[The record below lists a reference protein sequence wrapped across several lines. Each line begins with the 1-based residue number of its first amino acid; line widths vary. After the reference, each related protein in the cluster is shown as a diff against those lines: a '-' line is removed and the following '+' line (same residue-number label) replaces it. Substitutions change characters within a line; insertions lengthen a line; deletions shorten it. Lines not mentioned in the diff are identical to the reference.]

1 MALSH
6 RALWLVPLGI
16 VAAVLWP
23 SAATVRWWV
32 VLSAAVLV
40 IDAYLAPRPR
50 DLLLRRAPVP
60 ARRLGESA
68 ESVLTVTNS
77 GSRRVRGLLR
87 DAWQPSAGATED
99 RHRVDLRP
107 GERARVATT
116 LAPTRRGDRRAD
128 AVTIRLG
135 GPLGLAARQRSF
147 AVPGMARALH
157 PFASRKHLPS
167 KLARLREIDGRSA
180 VRTRGQ
186 GTEFDSLRDYVE
198 GDDVRSIDWRATAR
212 RQHLVVR
219 TWQPEQHRRIVI
231 VVDSSRTSAGRVGD
245 APRLDAGMDAA
256 LLLTALAEH
265 ARDRVEVVVGDRRI
279 RARVGGGTRGTA
291 SLRDVV
297 DAFATVEPE
306 LVEADW
312 PTLLSAVSTRGNRRA
327 LVVLITPLES
337 AAIEFGLLPSLPGLA
352 RHHEVV
358 IASVADPT
366 VSALRETRGDLGST
380 YAAAAAERT
389 IALRRQTADAL
400 RRLGAYVLDAD
411 ADTLPVELVD
421 YYLLLKAHGRL

>member
-1 MALSH
+1 MALTP
-6 RALWLVPLGI
+6 RALWLVPIGI
-16 VAAVLWP
+16 VAVVVWP
-23 SAATVRWWV
+23 SAAAVRWWV
-32 VLSAAVLV
+32 LVSVAVLLL
-40 IDAYLAPRPR
+40 DALLAPRPG
-50 DLLLRRAPVP
+50 DLLLRRGGLP
-60 ARRLGESA
+60 AKRLGESA
-68 ESVLTVTNS
+68 DSVLTVANT

-87 DAWQPSAGATED
+87 DAWQPSAGAVGD
-99 RHRVDLRP
+99 RHRIDLRP
-107 GERARVATT
+107 GERVRLTT
-116 LAPTRRGDRRAD
+116 RLTPTRRGDRLAD
-128 AVTIRLG
+128 AVTIRVR
-135 GPLGLAARQRSF
+135 GPLGVAARQRSF
-147 AVPGMARALH
+147 AVPGLVRALH
-157 PFASRKHLPS
+157 PFASRKHLPG

-212 RQHLVVR
+212 RRHLVVR

-256 LLLTALAEH
+256 LLLAALAER

-279 RARVGGGTRGTA
+279 RARVGGGSRGTA
-291 SLRDVV
+291 SLRDIVA
-297 DAFATVEPE
+297 AFATVEPE

-312 PTLLSAVSTRGNRRA
+312 PTLLSAVSSRGNRRA
-327 LVVLITPLES
+327 LVVLVTPLES
-337 AAIEFGLLPSLPGLA
+337 AAVEFGLLPSLPGLV

-358 IASVADPT
+358 LASVADPG
-366 VSALRETRGDLGST
+366 VSALRATRGDLEST

-389 IALRRQTADAL
+389 VALREHTADGL

-421 YYLLLKAHGRL
+421 YYLLLKSHGRL

>member
-1 MALSH
+1 MALTH

-16 VAAVLWP
+16 LAAAIWP
-23 SAATVRWWV
+23 SGATVRAW
-32 VLSAAVLV
+32 AVASIALLAL
-40 IDAYLAPRPR
+40 DAWLAPRPS
-50 DLLLRRAPVP
+50 DLRLARAPIP
-60 ARRLGESA
+60 ARRLGETG
-68 ESVLTVTNS
+68 ESVLTVTNA
-77 GSRRVRGLLR
+77 GGRRVRGLLR
-87 DAWQPSAGATED
+87 DAWQPSAGAVAD
-99 RHRVDLRP
+99 RHAVDLAPRQ
-107 GERARVATT
+107 RVRLVTS
-116 LAPTRRGDRRAD
+116 LRPTRRGDRVAD
-128 AVTIRLG
+128 AVTIRLR

-147 AVPGMARALH
+147 VVPGTARALH

-231 VVDSSRTSAGRVGD
+231 VLDSSRTSAGRVGD
-245 APRLDAGMDAA
+245 APRLDAGMDAT
-256 LLLTALAEH
+256 LLLAALAQH

-291 SLRDVV
+291 SLKDIVE
-297 DAFATVEPE
+297 AFAGVEPE

-312 PTLLSAVSTRGNRRA
+312 PALLSAVSARGNRRA
-327 LVVLITPLES
+327 LVVLVTPLES
-337 AAIEFGLLPSLPGLA
+337 AAVEFGLLPSIPGLV

-358 IASVADPT
+358 VASVADPT
-366 VSALRETRGDLGST
+366 VSALRERRGDLEST

-389 IALRRQTADAL
+389 VALRAQTADAL
-400 RRLGAYVLDAD
+400 RRLGAHVLDAD

>member
-6 RALWLVPLGI
+6 RALWLVPLGL
-16 VAAVLWP
+16 VATVLWP
-23 SAATVRWWV
+23 SAATVRWWFLAAVV
-32 VLSAAVLV
+32 VLLL
-40 IDAYLAPRPR
+40 DALLAPRPT
-50 DLLLRRAPVP
+50 DLVLARAPVP

-77 GSRRVRGLLR
+77 GRRRVRGLLR
-87 DAWQPSAGATED
+87 DGWQPSAGAVGD
-99 RHRVDLRP
+99 RHPLDLRP
-107 GERARVATT
+107 RERARVPTT
-116 LAPTRRGDRRAD
+116 LTPTRRGDRQAD
-128 AVTIRLG
+128 AVTIRLR

-147 AVPGMARALH
+147 VVPGSIRALH

-167 KLARLREIDGRSA
+167 KLAQLREIDGRSA

-186 GTEFDSLRDYVE
+186 GTEFDSLRDYVD
-198 GDDVRSIDWRATAR
+198 GDDVRAIDWRATAR

-231 VVDSSRTSAGRVGD
+231 VLDTSRTSAGRVGD

-256 LLLTALAEH
+256 LLLAALAEH

-279 RARVGGGTRGTA
+279 RARVGGGSRGTA
-291 SLRDVV
+291 SLRDIVS
-297 DAFATVEPE
+297 AFATVEPQ

-327 LVVLITPLES
+327 LVVLVTPLES
-337 AAIEFGLLPSLPGLA
+337 APIEFGLLPVLPALT

-358 IASVADPT
+358 VASVADPS
-366 VSALRETRGDLGST
+366 VSAMRARRGDLEST

-389 IALRRQTADAL
+389 LALRSQSADAL

>member
-1 MALSH
+1 MAFTH

-16 VAAVLWP
+16 IAAVLWP
-23 SAATVRWWV
+23 SLATVRLWALASIL
-32 VLSAAVLV
+32 VLLL
-40 IDAYLAPRPR
+40 DALLAPRPR
-50 DLLLRRAPVP
+50 ELQIARAPIP
-60 ARRLGESA
+60 ARRLGETM
-68 ESVLTVTNS
+68 ESVLTIVNGRT
-77 GSRRVRGLLR
+77 RPVRGLVR
-87 DAWQPSAGATED
+87 DAWQPSAGAVAD
-99 RHRVDLRP
+99 RHPLALRP
-107 GERARVATT
+107 GERTRVTTT
-116 LAPTRRGDRRAD
+116 LTPTRRGDRRAD
-128 AVTIRLG
+128 AVTIRLL
-135 GPLGLAARQRSF
+135 GPLRMAARQRSF
-147 AVPGMARALH
+147 VVPGVARALH

-167 KLARLREIDGRSA
+167 KLAQLREIDGRSA

-231 VVDSSRTSAGRVGD
+231 VLDSSRTSAGRVGD

-256 LLLTALAEH
+256 LLLAALAEK
-265 ARDRVEVVVGDRRI
+265 ARDRVEVVVGDRQV

-291 SLRDVV
+291 SLRDIVT
-297 DAFATVEPE
+297 AFAPIEPR

-312 PTLLSAVSTRGNRRA
+312 PTLLSAVSARGNRRA
-327 LVVLITPLES
+327 LVVIVTPLES
-337 AAIEFGLLPSLPGLA
+337 AAIEFGLLPSLPGLIK
-352 RHHEVV
+352 RHEVV

-366 VSALRETRGDLGST
+366 VSRLRETRGDLTST

-389 IALRRQTADAL
+389 LALREQTADAL

-411 ADTLPVELVD
+411 ADALPVALVD

>member
-1 MALSH
+1 MALTP
-6 RALWLVPLGI
+6 RALWLIPLGI
-16 VAAVLWP
+16 LAAVLWP
-23 SAATVRWWV
+23 SLSTVRIWAV
-32 VLSAAVLV
+32 VVILILL
-40 IDAYLAPRPR
+40 IDALLAPRPR
-50 DLLLRRAPVP
+50 NLRLSRNPLSP
-60 ARRLGESA
+60 KRLGEA
-68 ESVLTVTNS
+68 NESVLTVTNA
-77 GSRRVRGLLR
+77 GSRRVRGMLR
-87 DAWQPSAGATED
+87 DAWQPSAGAVND
-99 RHRVDLRP
+99 RHPIDLRA
-107 GERARVATT
+107 GERTRTT
-116 LAPTRRGDRRAD
+116 TRLMPTRRGDRRAD
-128 AVTIRLG
+128 AVTIRLR

-147 AVPGMARALH
+147 VVPGTARALH

-167 KLARLREIDGRSA
+167 KLSQLREIDGRSA

-186 GTEFDSLRDYVE
+186 GTEFDSLRDYVD

-231 VVDSSRTSAGRVGD
+231 VLDSSRTSAGRVGD

-256 LLLTALAEH
+256 LLLAALAEH
-265 ARDRVEVVVGDRRI
+265 ARDRVEVVVGDRQI
-279 RARVGGGTRGTA
+279 RARVGGGQRGTA
-291 SLRDVV
+291 SLRDIVA
-297 DAFATVEPE
+297 AFAPIDPA

-312 PTLLSAVSTRGNRRA
+312 PQLLSAVSARGNRRA
-327 LVVLITPLES
+327 LVVIITPLES
-337 AAIEFGLLPSLPGLA
+337 AAIEFGLLPSLPGLV

-366 VSALRETRGDLGST
+366 VSRLRAERTDLAST

-389 IALRRQTADAL
+389 VAEREATADAL

-421 YYLLLKAHGRL
+421 YYLLLKSHGRL

>member
-1 MALSH
+1 MALAP
-6 RALWLVPLGI
+6 RALWLVPLGV

-23 SAATVRWWV
+23 SAATVRWWAVASLVLLV
-32 VLSAAVLV
+32 V
-40 IDAYLAPRPR
+40 DALLAPRPS
-50 DLLLRRAPVP
+50 DLVLARSPIP
-60 ARRLGESA
+60 AKRLGGSG
-68 ESVLTVTNS
+68 ESVLTVTNA
-77 GSRRVRGLLR
+77 GRRRVRGLLR
-87 DAWQPSAGATED
+87 DAWQPSAGARGD
-99 RHRVDLRP
+99 RHRIDLRP
-107 GERARVATT
+107 RERTRCVTGLT
-116 LAPTRRGDRRAD
+116 PTRRGDRLAD
-128 AVTIRLG
+128 AVTIRLH
-135 GPLGLAARQRSF
+135 GPLGLASRQRSF
-147 AVPGMARALH
+147 VVPGRIRALH

-198 GDDVRSIDWRATAR
+198 GDDVRAIDWRATAR

-231 VVDSSRTSAGRVGD
+231 VLDSSRTSAGRVGD
-245 APRLDAGMDAA
+245 VPRLDAGMDAA

-279 RARVGGGTRGTA
+279 RTRVGGGTRGTA
-291 SLRDVV
+291 DLRDVV
-297 DAFATVEPE
+297 EAFAGIEPE

-312 PTLLSAVSTRGNRRA
+312 PSLLSAVSARGNRRA
-327 LVVLITPLES
+327 LVVLVTPLES
-337 AAIEFGLLPSLPGLA
+337 AAVEFGLLPSLPGLT

-358 IASVADPT
+358 VASVADPT
-366 VSALRETRGDLGST
+366 VSMLRTTRTDLEST

-389 IALRRQTADAL
+389 LALRGQTADAL

-411 ADTLPVELVD
+411 ADRLPVELVD

>member
-1 MALSH
+1 MALTH
-6 RALWLVPLGI
+6 RALWLIPLGV
-16 VAAVLWP
+16 VAAVIWP
-23 SAATVRWWV
+23 SPGTVRIWAV
-32 VLSAAVLV
+32 ASVAVLAL
-40 IDAYLAPRPR
+40 DAWLAPRPD
-50 DLLLRRAPVP
+50 DLRVARAPIP
-60 ARRLGESA
+60 ARRLGESG
-68 ESVLTVTNS
+68 ESLLTVTNS
-77 GSRRVRGLLR
+77 GGRRVRGLLR
-87 DAWQPSAGATED
+87 DAWQPSAGAVGD
-99 RHRVDLRP
+99 RHEVDLVPR
-107 GERARVATT
+107 ERVRIATR
-116 LAPTRRGDRRAD
+116 LQPTRRGDRIAD
-128 AVTIRLG
+128 AVTIRLR

-147 AVPGMARALH
+147 VVPGTLRALH

-167 KLARLREIDGRSA
+167 KLAQLREIDGRSA

-231 VVDSSRTSAGRVGD
+231 VLDSSRTSAGRVGD

-256 LLLTALAEH
+256 LLLAALAQH

-291 SLRDVV
+291 SLKDIVE
-297 DAFATVEPE
+297 AFAGVEPE

-312 PTLLSAVSTRGNRRA
+312 PALLSAVSARGNRRA
-327 LVVLITPLES
+327 LVVLVTPLES
-337 AAIEFGLLPSLPGLA
+337 AAVEFGLLPSIPGLV

-358 IASVADPT
+358 VASVADPA
-366 VSALRETRGDLGST
+366 VSALRERRGDLEST

-389 IALRRQTADAL
+389 VALRAQTADAL
-400 RRLGAYVLDAD
+400 RRLGAHVLDAD